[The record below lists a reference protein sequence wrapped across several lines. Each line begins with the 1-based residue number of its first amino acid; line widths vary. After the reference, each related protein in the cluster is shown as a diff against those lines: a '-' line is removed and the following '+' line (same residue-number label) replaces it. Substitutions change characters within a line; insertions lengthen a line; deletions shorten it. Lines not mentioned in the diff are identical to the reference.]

1 MKKKNILIAGGTG
14 LLGSSLTK
22 ILFRH
27 KNINLTSSYF
37 NSNPIKKFNK
47 SYKRYNFLEYKDCLK
62 ATKKKDLIIVA
73 AVKSGGIKHLKESPL
88 ENLIDNIK
96 IRINLFDAAL
106 KNKVPKIIWVSSST
120 VYQPSNKKILE
131 KEINLNQNPYE
142 DYLITGNVY
151 RFLENIVNF
160 YIKKGIEI
168 CVVRT
173 SSIYGPYDNFNPKK
187 SHVIPALIKKI
198 FDGKKRKIEIWGNPN
213 VVRDFV
219 YVEDLA
225 KAIIL
230 LMNKE
235 EIRGPINF
243 SLGKGLTIIN
253 LAKIL
258 IRLSNRKIKFK
269 FNNSKLSSASYRVL
283 DNKKFNKIFQKFKR
297 TSIEE
302 GLKKTINWYL
312 NANKKF

>member
-1 MKKKNILIAGGTG
+1 MKKKHILVAGGAG
-14 LLGSSLTK
+14 LLGSSLTNLLSK
-22 ILFRH
+22 DKRYS
-27 KNINLTSSYF
+27 LTSSYL
-37 NSNPIKKFNK
+37 NNKPIIKLKKN
-47 SYKRYNFLEYKDCLK
+47 YKRYDFLKYEDCLK
-62 ATKKKDLIIVA
+62 ATKKKDLVIIA
-73 AVKSGGIKHLKESPL
+73 AVKAGGIKHLKENPS

-96 IRINLFDAAL
+96 IRINLFDAAH

-120 VYQPSNKKILE
+120 VYQPLKKKISE
-131 KEINLNQNPYE
+131 KKINFNLNPYP

-151 RFLENIVNF
+151 RFLENIINF
-160 YIKKGIEI
+160 YKRKGVDI

-198 FDGKKRKIEIWGNPN
+198 FDTKKNEIEIWGNPN

-225 KAIIL
+225 KAIDL
-230 LMNKE
+230 LINKK
-235 EIRGPINF
+235 IYGPINF
-243 SLGKGLTIIN
+243 SYGKGLTIIN

-258 IRLSNRKIKFK
+258 IKLSGKKIKFK
-269 FNNSKLSSASYRVL
+269 FMNPKLSSAPYRVL
-283 DNKKFNKIFQKFKR
+283 ENKLFNGIFKKFQR
-297 TSIEE
+297 TSIED

-312 NANKKF
+312 NNKKKF

>member
-1 MKKKNILIAGGTG
+1 MKKKHILVAGGAG
-14 LLGSSLTK
+14 LLGSSLTNLLSK
-22 ILFRH
+22 DKRYS
-27 KNINLTSSYF
+27 LTSSYL
-37 NSNPIKKFNK
+37 NNKPIIKLKKN
-47 SYKRYNFLEYKDCLK
+47 YKRYDFLKYEDCLK
-62 ATKKKDLIIVA
+62 ATKKKDLVIIA
-73 AVKSGGIKHLKESPL
+73 AVKAGGIKHLKENPS

-120 VYQPSNKKILE
+120 VYQPSKKKISE
-131 KEINLNQNPYE
+131 KKINFNYNPYP

-160 YIKKGIEI
+160 YKSKGVDV

-198 FDGKKRKIEIWGNPN
+198 FDTKKNEIKIWGNPN

-219 YVEDLA
+219 YVDDLA
-225 KAIIL
+225 KAIVL
-230 LMNKE
+230 LINKKVTE
-235 EIRGPINF
+235 PINF
-243 SLGKGLTIIN
+243 SYGKGLTIIS

-258 IRLSNRKIKFK
+258 IKLSGKKIKFK
-269 FNNSKLSSASYRVL
+269 FINPKLSSAPYRVL
-283 DNKKFNKIFQKFKR
+283 ENKLFNRIFKKFKR
-297 TSIEE
+297 TGIED

-312 NANKKF
+312 NDRKKF